1 MQSNLYRT
9 LIIAL
14 CCAALF
20 AGCQKAAETAPET
33 ETEAQT
39 DPTAENTTEAVVETE
54 PETVPEETDDR
65 PAWAKPV
72 SLGEITDSDAYASLP
87 QGSSVYYILPENC
100 TPEEVPPLLGTITF
114 SYDSDF
120 RWHYSDNEE
129 RPFWNEPVKQV
140 VTTTE
145 PANIADPEYERVV
158 ISRTLTPLAALPE
171 NADVYGTTP
180 SGHAFAFTCTPGEER
195 DTSEGILQFDNENGI
210 VITYYSY
217 DFDENFVETV
227 LLPKMESCRIWVNGL
242 GTQRMD
248 VRFYAGVGADSKETS
263 YGYILPLPADWS
275 YNGVNI
281 ESVLKNEYSGVY
293 STKRLEVMAAIFDT
307 PWIGYVDIDADEA
320 AIAEAMQSRP
330 LTEGVTKDGQKYTY
344 CHTDAKTEDGK
355 GVTWYYFSVQIAGMP
370 EGNYVYISVLTY
382 DTDPDGYFEDVI
394 LPAIE
399 GISFYNAELA
409 GEQAQP

>member
-1 MQSNLYRT
+1 MKSKIQRAL
-9 LIIAL
+9 LLLL
-14 CCAALF
+14 CCAAL
-20 AGCQKAAETAPET
+20 AGCQKDANIQTDTEKSTADTVLDTET
-33 ETEAQT
+33 ETET
-39 DPTAENTTEAVVETE
+39 ESETEAENT
-54 PETVPEETDDR
+54 PE
-65 PAWAKPV
+65 WAKPV
-72 SLGEITDSDAYASLP
+72 SLGKITDSDPYASLP
-87 QGSSVYYILPENC
+87 QGSSVYYILPETC

-120 RWHYSDNEE
+120 RWHYSDAEE
-129 RPFWNEPVKQV
+129 RPFWNEPIKQV
-140 VTTTE
+140 ITTTE
-145 PANIADPEYERVV
+145 PTNAADPEYERVV

-171 NADVYGTTP
+171 DADIYGTTP

-195 DTSEGILQFDNENGI
+195 DTYEGILQFDNEHGI
-210 VITYYSY
+210 QVTYYSY
-217 DFDENFVETV
+217 NFDENFVETV

-281 ESVLKNEYSGVY
+281 ASVWQNEYSGVY

-320 AIAEAMQSRP
+320 AIAEAKQNRP
-330 LTEGVTKDGQKYTY
+330 LTEGVTKDGQKYLY
-344 CHTDAKTEDGK
+344 CLEEMGTMDGFHLK
-355 GVTWYYFSVQIAGMP
+355 WYYFSVQIAGMP
-370 EGNYVYISVLTY
+370 EGNYVYLSVLTY
-382 DTDPDGYFEDVI
+382 DTDPAGYFEDVI

-399 GISFYNAELA
+399 GISFYNVELA

>member
-1 MQSNLYRT
+1 MKSKLQRAL
-9 LIIAL
+9 LLLL
-14 CCAALF
+14 CCAAL
-20 AGCQKAAETAPET
+20 AGCQKDANIQTDTEKSTADTVLDTEAETES
-33 ETEAQT
+33 ETEAK
-39 DPTAENTTEAVVETE
+39 NT
-54 PETVPEETDDR
+54 PE
-65 PAWAKPV
+65 WAKPV
-72 SLGEITDSDAYASLP
+72 SLGKITDSDPYASLP
-87 QGSSVYYILPENC
+87 QGSSVYYILPETC

-120 RWHYSDNEE
+120 RWHYSDAEE
-129 RPFWNEPVKQV
+129 RPFWNEPIKQV
-140 VTTTE
+140 ITTTE
-145 PANIADPEYERVV
+145 PTNAADPEYERVV

-171 NADVYGTTP
+171 DADVYGATP

-195 DTSEGILQFDNENGI
+195 DTYEGILQFDNEHGI
-210 VITYYSY
+210 QVTYYSY

-248 VRFYAGVGADSKETS
+248 VRFYACVGADSKETS

-281 ESVLKNEYSGVY
+281 ASVWQNEYSGVY

-320 AIAEAMQSRP
+320 AIAEAKQNRP
-330 LTEGVTKDGQKYTY
+330 LTEGVTKGGQKYLY
-344 CHTDAKTEDGK
+344 CLEEMEAMDGFHLK
-355 GVTWYYFSVQIAGMP
+355 WYYFSVQIAGMP

-382 DTDPDGYFEDVI
+382 NTDPAGYFEDVI

-399 GISFYNAELA
+399 GISFYNVELA
-409 GEQAQP
+409 DEQAQP

>member
-1 MQSNLYRT
+1 MKSKIQRALLL
-9 LIIAL
+9 LI
-14 CCAALF
+14 CCAAL
-20 AGCQKAAETAPET
+20 AGCQKDANIQADTEKSTADTDLDTET
-33 ETEAQT
+33 ETAAESEADT
-39 DPTAENTTEAVVETE
+39 ENT
-54 PETVPEETDDR
+54 PE
-65 PAWAKPV
+65 WAKPV
-72 SLGEITDSDAYASLP
+72 SLGKITDSDPYASLP
-87 QGSSVYYILPENC
+87 QGSSVYYILPETC
-100 TPEEVPPLLGTITF
+100 TPEEVPALLGTITF

-120 RWHYSDNEE
+120 RWHYSDAEE

-140 VTTTE
+140 ITTTE
-145 PANIADPEYERVV
+145 PANAADPEYERVD
-158 ISRTLTPLAALPE
+158 I
-171 NADVYGTTP
+171 YGTTP

-195 DTSEGILQFDNENGI
+195 DTYEGILQFDNEHGI
-210 VITYYSY
+210 QVTYYSY

-281 ESVLKNEYSGVY
+281 ASVWQNEYSGVY

-307 PWIGYVDIDADEA
+307 PWIGYVGIDADEA
-320 AIAEAMQSRP
+320 AIAEARQSRP

-409 GEQAQP
+409 QS

>member
-1 MQSNLYRT
+1 MKSNLYRT
-9 LIIAL
+9 LLIFL
-14 CCAALF
+14 CCATLF
-20 AGCQKAAETAPET
+20 AGCQKNAEPES

-39 DPTAENTTEAVVETE
+39 DPTVENTTETVVETE
-54 PETVPEETDDR
+54 PETVPEETDNR

-145 PANIADPEYERVV
+145 PTNAADPEYERVV

-171 NADVYGTTP
+171 DADVYGATP

-195 DTSEGILQFDNENGI
+195 DTYEGILQFDNEHGI
-210 VITYYSY
+210 QVTYYSY

-281 ESVLKNEYSGVY
+281 ASVWQNEYSGVY

-320 AIAEAMQSRP
+320 AIAEARQSRP

-370 EGNYVYISVLTY
+370 EGNYVYISALAY

-409 GEQAQP
+409 QS

>member
-1 MQSNLYRT
+1 MKSKIQRAL
-9 LIIAL
+9 LLLL
-14 CCAALF
+14 CCAAL
-20 AGCQKAAETAPET
+20 AGCQKDANIQTDTEKSTADTVLDMET
-33 ETEAQT
+33 ETAAESEADT
-39 DPTAENTTEAVVETE
+39 ENT
-54 PETVPEETDDR
+54 PE
-65 PAWAKPV
+65 WAKPV
-72 SLGEITDSDAYASLP
+72 SLGKISDSDPYASLP
-87 QGSSVYYILPENC
+87 QGSSVYYILPETC

-120 RWHYSDNEE
+120 RWHYSDAEE

-140 VTTTE
+140 ITTTE
-145 PANIADPEYERVV
+145 PANAADPEYERVV
-158 ISRTLTPLAALPE
+158 ISRTLTPLTALPE
-171 NADVYGTTP
+171 NADIYGTTP

-195 DTSEGILQFDNENGI
+195 DTYEGILQFDNEHGI
-210 VITYYSY
+210 QVTYYSY

-248 VRFYAGVGADSKETS
+248 VRFYAGVGTDSKETS
-263 YGYILPLPADWS
+263 YGYILPLPTDWS

-281 ESVLKNEYSGVY
+281 ASVWQNEYSGVY

-320 AIAEAMQSRP
+320 AIAEAKQNRP
-330 LTEGVTKDGQKYTY
+330 LTEGVTKDGQKYLY
-344 CHTDAKTEDGK
+344 CLEEMETMDGFHLK
-355 GVTWYYFSVQIAGMP
+355 WYYFSVQIAGMP

-382 DTDPDGYFEDVI
+382 DTDPAGYFEDVI

-399 GISFYNAELA
+399 GISFYNVEWA
-409 GEQAQP
+409 GEQTQP

>member
-1 MQSNLYRT
+1 MKSKIQRAL
-9 LIIAL
+9 LLLL
-14 CCAALF
+14 CCAAL
-20 AGCQKAAETAPET
+20 AGCQKDANIQTDTEKSTADTVLDTET
-33 ETEAQT
+33 ETES
-39 DPTAENTTEAVVETE
+39 ETEAKNT
-54 PETVPEETDDR
+54 PE
-65 PAWAKPV
+65 WAKPV
-72 SLGEITDSDAYASLP
+72 SLGKITDSDPYASLP
-87 QGSSVYYILPENC
+87 QGSSVYYILPETC

-120 RWHYSDNEE
+120 RWHYSDAEE

-140 VTTTE
+140 ITTTE
-145 PANIADPEYERVV
+145 PANAADPEYERVV

-171 NADVYGTTP
+171 NADIYGTTP

-195 DTSEGILQFDNENGI
+195 DTYEGILQFDNEHGI
-210 VITYYSY
+210 QVTYYSY

-248 VRFYAGVGADSKETS
+248 VRFYAGVGADSKVTS

-281 ESVLKNEYSGVY
+281 ASVWQNEYSGVY

-307 PWIGYVDIDADEA
+307 PWIGYVDIDSDEA
-320 AIAEAMQSRP
+320 AIAEAKQNRP
-330 LTEGVTKDGQKYTY
+330 LTEGVTKDGQKYLY
-344 CHTDAKTEDGK
+344 CLEEMGTMDGFHLK
-355 GVTWYYFSVQIAGMP
+355 WYYFSVQIAGMP
-370 EGNYVYISVLTY
+370 EGNYVYLSVLTY
-382 DTDPDGYFEDVI
+382 DTDPAGYFGDVI

-399 GISFYNAELA
+399 GISFYNVELA
-409 GEQAQP
+409 DEQAQP

>member
-1 MQSNLYRT
+1 MKSKIQRAL
-9 LIIAL
+9 LLLL
-14 CCAALF
+14 CCAAL
-20 AGCQKAAETAPET
+20 AGCQKDANIQTDTEKSTADTVLDTET
-33 ETEAQT
+33 ETESETEADT
-39 DPTAENTTEAVVETE
+39 ENT
-54 PETVPEETDDR
+54 PE
-65 PAWAKPV
+65 WAKPV
-72 SLGEITDSDAYASLP
+72 SLGKITDSDPYASLP
-87 QGSSVYYILPENC
+87 QGSSVYYILPETC

-114 SYDSDF
+114 PYDSDF
-120 RWHYSDNEE
+120 RWHYSDAEE

-140 VTTTE
+140 ITTTE
-145 PANIADPEYERVV
+145 PANAADPEYERVV

-171 NADVYGTTP
+171 DADVYGATP

-195 DTSEGILQFDNENGI
+195 DTYEGILQFDNEHGI
-210 VITYYSY
+210 QVTYYSY

-281 ESVLKNEYSGVY
+281 ASVWQNEYSGVY

-320 AIAEAMQSRP
+320 AIAEAKQNRP
-330 LTEGVTKDGQKYTY
+330 LTEGVTKGGQKYLY
-344 CHTDAKTEDGK
+344 CLEEMGTMDGFHLK
-355 GVTWYYFSVQIAGMP
+355 WYYFSVQIAGMP

-382 DTDPDGYFEDVI
+382 NTDPAGYFEDVI

-399 GISFYNAELA
+399 GISFYNVELA
-409 GEQAQP
+409 SEQAQP

>member
-1 MQSNLYRT
+1 MKLNLYCT
-9 LIIAL
+9 LLIAL

-20 AGCQKAAETAPET
+20 AGCQKTVETEPET

-39 DPTAENTTEAVVETE
+39 DPAAENTTETVVETE
-54 PETVPEETDDR
+54 PETVPAETDDR
-65 PAWAKPV
+65 PEWAKPV
-72 SLGEITDSDAYASLP
+72 ALGEITDSDPYSSLP

-120 RWHYSDNEE
+120 RWHYSDEEE

-140 VTTTE
+140 ITTTE

-171 NADVYGTTP
+171 DADVYGTTP
-180 SGHAFAFTCTPGEER
+180 SGHAFAFTCTHGEER
-195 DTSEGILQFDNENGI
+195 DTYEGILQFDNENGI
-210 VITYYSY
+210 RITYYSY

-248 VRFYAGVGADSKETS
+248 VQLYADDGTESS
-263 YGYILPLPADWS
+263 YGFILPLPADWS

-281 ESVLKNEYSGVY
+281 ASVWQNEYSGVY
-293 STKRLEVMAAIFDT
+293 STKRLEVLSAIFDT

-320 AIAEAMQSRP
+320 AIAEAKQDRP
-330 LTEGVTKDGQKYTY
+330 LTESVTKAGQKYTY
-344 CHTDAKTEDGK
+344 CHVDTKTEEGADI
-355 GVTWYYFSVQIAGMP
+355 TWYYFSVQIAGMP
-370 EGNYVYISVLTY
+370 EGHYVYISALIY
-382 DTDPDGYFEDVI
+382 DTDPTGYFEDSI

-399 GISFYNAELA
+399 GISFYNVELA
-409 GEQAQP
+409 ES

>member
-1 MQSNLYRT
+1 MKSKIQRAL
-9 LIIAL
+9 LLLL
-14 CCAALF
+14 CCAAL
-20 AGCQKAAETAPET
+20 AGCQKDANIQTDTEKSTADTVLDTET
-33 ETEAQT
+33 ETESET
-39 DPTAENTTEAVVETE
+39 EAENT
-54 PETVPEETDDR
+54 PE
-65 PAWAKPV
+65 WAKPV
-72 SLGEITDSDAYASLP
+72 SLGKITDSDPYASLP
-87 QGSSVYYILPENC
+87 QGSSVYYILPETC

-120 RWHYSDNEE
+120 RWHYSDEEE

-140 VTTTE
+140 ITTTE
-145 PANIADPEYERVV
+145 PANAADPEYERVV

-171 NADVYGTTP
+171 DADVYGATP

-195 DTSEGILQFDNENGI
+195 DTYEGILQFDNEHGI
-210 VITYYSY
+210 QITYYSY

-248 VRFYAGVGADSKETS
+248 VRFYAGVGADSKVTS

-281 ESVLKNEYSGVY
+281 ASVWQNEYSGVY

-320 AIAEAMQSRP
+320 AIAEAKQNRP
-330 LTEGVTKDGQKYTY
+330 LTEGVTKSGQKYLY
-344 CHTDAKTEDGK
+344 CLEEMETMDGFHLK
-355 GVTWYYFSVQIAGMP
+355 WYYFSVQIAGMP
-370 EGNYVYISVLTY
+370 EGNYVYISVLIY
-382 DTDPDGYFEDVI
+382 DTDPAGYFEDVI

-399 GISFYNAELA
+399 GISFYNVELA
-409 GEQAQP
+409 SEQAQP

>member
-1 MQSNLYRT
+1 MKSKLQR
-9 LIIAL
+9 AL
-14 CCAALF
+14 LLLLGCAAL
-20 AGCQKAAETAPET
+20 AGCQKDANIQTDTEKSTADTVLDTET
-33 ETEAQT
+33 ETEAET
-39 DPTAENTTEAVVETE
+39 EAENT
-54 PETVPEETDDR
+54 

-140 VTTTE
+140 ITTTE

-195 DTSEGILQFDNENGI
+195 DTYEGILQFDNEHGI
-210 VITYYSY
+210 QITYYSY

-281 ESVLKNEYSGVY
+281 ASVWQNEYSGVY

-320 AIAEAMQSRP
+320 AIAEARQSRT
-330 LTEGVTKDGQKYTY
+330 LTEGVTKDGQKYAY

-370 EGNYVYISVLTY
+370 ESNYVYISVLTY

-409 GEQAQP
+409 QS

>member
-1 MQSNLYRT
+1 MKSKIQRAL
-9 LIIAL
+9 LLLL
-14 CCAALF
+14 CCAAL
-20 AGCQKAAETAPET
+20 AGCQKDANIQTDTEKSTADTVLDTET
-33 ETEAQT
+33 ETEA
-39 DPTAENTTEAVVETE
+39 ETEAKNT
-54 PETVPEETDDR
+54 PE
-65 PAWAKPV
+65 WAKPV
-72 SLGEITDSDAYASLP
+72 SLGKITDSDPYASLP
-87 QGSSVYYILPENC
+87 QGSSVYYILPETC

-120 RWHYSDNEE
+120 RWHYSDAEE

-140 VTTTE
+140 ITTTE
-145 PANIADPEYERVV
+145 PANAADPEYERVV

-171 NADVYGTTP
+171 NADIYGTTP

-195 DTSEGILQFDNENGI
+195 DTYEGILQFDNESGI
-210 VITYYSY
+210 AITYYSY
-217 DFDENFVETV
+217 EFDENFVETV

-281 ESVLKNEYSGVY
+281 ASVWQNEYSGVY

-320 AIAEAMQSRP
+320 AIAEAKQNRP
-330 LTEGVTKDGQKYTY
+330 LTEGVTKDGQKYLY
-344 CHTDAKTEDGK
+344 CLEEMGTMDGFHLK
-355 GVTWYYFSVQIAGMP
+355 WYYFSVQIAGMP

-382 DTDPDGYFEDVI
+382 DTDPAGYFEDVI

-399 GISFYNAELA
+399 GISFYNVELA

>member
-1 MQSNLYRT
+1 MKSKIQRAL
-9 LIIAL
+9 LLLL
-14 CCAALF
+14 CCAAL
-20 AGCQKAAETAPET
+20 AGCQKDANIQTDTEKSTADTVLDTET
-33 ETEAQT
+33 ETAAESEAK
-39 DPTAENTTEAVVETE
+39 NT
-54 PETVPEETDDR
+54 PE
-65 PAWAKPV
+65 WAKPV
-72 SLGEITDSDAYASLP
+72 SLGKITDSDPYASLP
-87 QGSSVYYILPENC
+87 QGSSVYYILPETC

-120 RWHYSDNEE
+120 RWHYSDAEE

-140 VTTTE
+140 ITTTE
-145 PANIADPEYERVV
+145 PANAADPEYERVV

-171 NADVYGTTP
+171 DADVYGATP

-195 DTSEGILQFDNENGI
+195 DTYEGILQFDNEHGI
-210 VITYYSY
+210 QVTYYSY

-227 LLPKMESCRIWVNGL
+227 LLPKMEACRIWVNGL

-281 ESVLKNEYSGVY
+281 ASVWQNEYSGVY

-320 AIAEAMQSRP
+320 AIAEAKQNRP
-330 LTEGVTKDGQKYTY
+330 LTEGVTKGGQKYLY
-344 CHTDAKTEDGK
+344 CLEEMEAMDGFHLK
-355 GVTWYYFSVQIAGMP
+355 W
-370 EGNYVYISVLTY
+370 
-382 DTDPDGYFEDVI
+382 
-394 LPAIE
+394 
-399 GISFYNAELA
+399 
-409 GEQAQP
+409 

>member
-1 MQSNLYRT
+1 MKSNLYRT
-9 LIIAL
+9 LLIVL

-20 AGCQKAAETAPET
+20 AGCQKTVETEPET

-39 DPTAENTTEAVVETE
+39 DPAAENTTETVVETE

-65 PAWAKPV
+65 PEWAKPV
-72 SLGEITDSDAYASLP
+72 ALGEITDSDPYSSLP
-87 QGSSVYYILPENC
+87 QGSSVYYILPESC

-114 SYDSDF
+114 SRDTDF
-120 RWHYSDNEE
+120 HWWYSDEEE

-140 VTTTE
+140 ITTTE

-171 NADVYGTTP
+171 DADVYGTTP

-195 DTSEGILQFDNENGI
+195 DTYEGILQFDNENGI
-210 VITYYSY
+210 RITYYSY

-248 VRFYAGVGADSKETS
+248 VRLYTGDSTESS
-263 YGYILPLPADWS
+263 YGFILPFPADWS

-281 ESVLKNEYSGVY
+281 ASVWQNEYSGVY
-293 STKRLEVMAAIFDT
+293 STKRFEVMAAIFDT
-307 PWIGYVDIDADEA
+307 PWIGYVGIDADEA
-320 AIAEAMQSRP
+320 AITEAKQNRP
-330 LTEGVTKDGQKYTY
+330 LTEGVTKAGQKYTY
-344 CHTDAKTEDGK
+344 CQMNTKTEEGSDI
-355 GVTWYYFSVQIAGMP
+355 TWYYFSVQIAGIP
-370 EGNYVYISVLTY
+370 EGNYIYISALTY
-382 DTDPDGYFEDVI
+382 DTDPAGYFEDSI

-399 GISFYNAELA
+399 GISFYNVELA
-409 GEQAQP
+409 ES

>member
-1 MQSNLYRT
+1 MKSKLQRAL
-9 LIIAL
+9 LLLL
-14 CCAALF
+14 CCAAL
-20 AGCQKAAETAPET
+20 AGCQKDANIQTDTEKSTADTVLDTEAETES
-33 ETEAQT
+33 ETEAK
-39 DPTAENTTEAVVETE
+39 NT
-54 PETVPEETDDR
+54 PE
-65 PAWAKPV
+65 WAKPV
-72 SLGEITDSDAYASLP
+72 SLGKITDSDPYASLP
-87 QGSSVYYILPENC
+87 QGSSVYYILPETC

-120 RWHYSDNEE
+120 RWHYSDAEE
-129 RPFWNEPVKQV
+129 RPFWNEPIKQV
-140 VTTTE
+140 ITTTE
-145 PANIADPEYERVV
+145 PTNAADPEYERVV

-171 NADVYGTTP
+171 DADVYGATP

-195 DTSEGILQFDNENGI
+195 DTYEGILQFDNEHGI
-210 VITYYSY
+210 QVTYYSY

-281 ESVLKNEYSGVY
+281 ASVWQNEYSGVY

-320 AIAEAMQSRP
+320 AIAEAKQNRP
-330 LTEGVTKDGQKYTY
+330 LTEGVTKGGQKYLY
-344 CHTDAKTEDGK
+344 CLEEMEAMDGFHLK
-355 GVTWYYFSVQIAGMP
+355 WYYFSVQIAGMP

-382 DTDPDGYFEDVI
+382 NTDPAGYFEDVI

-399 GISFYNAELA
+399 GISFYNVELA
-409 GEQAQP
+409 DEQAQP

>member
-1 MQSNLYRT
+1 MKSKIQRAL
-9 LIIAL
+9 LLLL
-14 CCAALF
+14 CCAAL
-20 AGCQKAAETAPET
+20 AGCQKDANIQTDTEKSTADTVLDTET
-33 ETEAQT
+33 ETAAESEADT
-39 DPTAENTTEAVVETE
+39 ENT
-54 PETVPEETDDR
+54 PE
-65 PAWAKPV
+65 WAKPV
-72 SLGEITDSDAYASLP
+72 SLGKITDSDPYASLP
-87 QGSSVYYILPENC
+87 QGSSVYYILPETC

-120 RWHYSDNEE
+120 RWHYSDAEE

-140 VTTTE
+140 ITTTE
-145 PANIADPEYERVV
+145 PANAADPEYERVV
-158 ISRTLTPLAALPE
+158 ISRTLTPLTALPE
-171 NADVYGTTP
+171 DADVYGATP

-195 DTSEGILQFDNENGI
+195 DTYEGILQFDNESGI
-210 VITYYSY
+210 AITYYSY
-217 DFDENFVETV
+217 EFDENFVETV

-281 ESVLKNEYSGVY
+281 ASVWQNEYSGVY

-320 AIAEAMQSRP
+320 AIAEAKQNRP
-330 LTEGVTKDGQKYTY
+330 LTEGVTKDGQKYLY
-344 CHTDAKTEDGK
+344 CLEEMGTMDGFHLK
-355 GVTWYYFSVQIAGMP
+355 WYYFSVQIAGMP
-370 EGNYVYISVLTY
+370 ESNYVYISVLTY
-382 DTDPDGYFEDVI
+382 DTDPAGYFEDVI

-399 GISFYNAELA
+399 GISFYNVELA

>member
-1 MQSNLYRT
+1 MESNLYRT

-39 DPTAENTTEAVVETE
+39 DPTAENTTETVVGTE

-87 QGSSVYYILPENC
+87 QGSSVYYILPETC

-120 RWHYSDNEE
+120 RWHYSDEEE

-140 VTTTE
+140 ITTTD
-145 PANIADPEYERVV
+145 PTNAADPEYERVV
-158 ISRTLTPLAALPE
+158 ISRTLMPLAALPE

-195 DTSEGILQFDNENGI
+195 DTYEGILQFDNEHGI
-210 VITYYSY
+210 QVTYYSY

-281 ESVLKNEYSGVY
+281 ASVWQNEYSGVY

-307 PWIGYVDIDADEA
+307 PWIGYVGIDADEA
-320 AIAEAMQSRP
+320 AIAEARQSRP

-399 GISFYNAELA
+399 EISFYNAELA
-409 GEQAQP
+409 QS

>member
-1 MQSNLYRT
+1 MKSNLYRT
-9 LIIAL
+9 LLIFL
-14 CCAALF
+14 CCATLF
-20 AGCQKAAETAPET
+20 AGCQKNAEPET

-39 DPTAENTTEAVVETE
+39 DPTAENTTETVVETE

-120 RWHYSDNEE
+120 RWHYSDEEE

-140 VTTTE
+140 VTTTD
-145 PANIADPEYERVV
+145 PTNAADPEYERVV

-171 NADVYGTTP
+171 DADVYGATP

-195 DTSEGILQFDNENGI
+195 DTYEGILQFDNEHGI
-210 VITYYSY
+210 QVTYYSY

-281 ESVLKNEYSGVY
+281 ASVWQNEYSGVY

-320 AIAEAMQSRP
+320 AIAEAKQSRP

-409 GEQAQP
+409 QS

>member
-1 MQSNLYRT
+1 MKSNLYRT
-9 LIIAL
+9 LLIFL
-14 CCAALF
+14 CCATLF
-20 AGCQKAAETAPET
+20 AGCQKNAEPET

-39 DPTAENTTEAVVETE
+39 DPTAENTTETVVETE

-72 SLGEITDSDAYASLP
+72 LLGEITDSDAYASLP
-87 QGSSVYYILPENC
+87 QGSSVYYILPETC
-100 TPEEVPPLLGTITF
+100 TSEEVPPLLGTITF

-120 RWHYSDNEE
+120 RWHYSDAEE

-140 VTTTE
+140 ITTTE
-145 PANIADPEYERVV
+145 PANAADPEYERVV

-171 NADVYGTTP
+171 DADVYGTTP

-195 DTSEGILQFDNENGI
+195 DTYEGILQFDNEHGI
-210 VITYYSY
+210 QITYYSY

-248 VRFYAGVGADSKETS
+248 VRFYAGVGTDSKVTS

-281 ESVLKNEYSGVY
+281 ASVWQNEYSGVY

-307 PWIGYVDIDADEA
+307 PWIGYVGIDADEA
-320 AIAEAMQSRP
+320 AIAEARQSRP
-330 LTEGVTKDGQKYTY
+330 LTEGVTKYGQKYTY

-370 EGNYVYISVLTY
+370 EGNYVYISALAY

-409 GEQAQP
+409 QS

>member
-1 MQSNLYRT
+1 MKSNLYRT
-9 LIIAL
+9 LLIFL
-14 CCAALF
+14 CCATLF
-20 AGCQKAAETAPET
+20 AGCQKNAEPET

-39 DPTAENTTEAVVETE
+39 DPTAENTTETVVETE

-87 QGSSVYYILPENC
+87 QGSSVYYILPEAC

-120 RWHYSDNEE
+120 HWHYSDAEE

-140 VTTTE
+140 ITTTD
-145 PANIADPEYERVV
+145 PTNAADPEYERVV

-171 NADVYGTTP
+171 DADVYGATP

-195 DTSEGILQFDNENGI
+195 DTYEGILQFDNEHGI
-210 VITYYSY
+210 QVTYYSY

-281 ESVLKNEYSGVY
+281 ASVWQNEYSGVY

-320 AIAEAMQSRP
+320 AIAEAKQNRP

-409 GEQAQP
+409 QS

>member
-1 MQSNLYRT
+1 MKSKIQRAL
-9 LIIAL
+9 LLLL
-14 CCAALF
+14 CCAAL
-20 AGCQKAAETAPET
+20 AGCQKDANIQTDTEKSTADTVLDTET
-33 ETEAQT
+33 ETEAET
-39 DPTAENTTEAVVETE
+39 EAENT
-54 PETVPEETDDR
+54 PE
-65 PAWAKPV
+65 WAKPV
-72 SLGEITDSDAYASLP
+72 SLGKITDSDPYASLP
-87 QGSSVYYILPENC
+87 QGSSVYYILPETC

-120 RWHYSDNEE
+120 RWHYSDAEE
-129 RPFWNEPVKQV
+129 RPFWNEPIKQV
-140 VTTTE
+140 ITTTE
-145 PANIADPEYERVV
+145 PANAADPEYERVV
-158 ISRTLTPLAALPE
+158 ISRTLTPLTALPE
-171 NADVYGTTP
+171 DADIYGATP

-195 DTSEGILQFDNENGI
+195 DTYEGILQFDNESGI
-210 VITYYSY
+210 AITYSSY

-281 ESVLKNEYSGVY
+281 ASVWQNEYSGVY

-320 AIAEAMQSRP
+320 AIAEAKQNRP
-330 LTEGVTKDGQKYTY
+330 LTEGVTKDGQKYLY
-344 CHTDAKTEDGK
+344 CLEEMGTMDGFHLK
-355 GVTWYYFSVQIAGMP
+355 WYYFSVQIAGMP

-382 DTDPDGYFEDVI
+382 DTDPAGYFEDVI

-399 GISFYNAELA
+399 GISFYNVELA
-409 GEQAQP
+409 SEQVQP

>member
-1 MQSNLYRT
+1 MKSKIQRAFL
-9 LIIAL
+9 LLL
-14 CCAALF
+14 CCAAL
-20 AGCQKAAETAPET
+20 AGCQKDANIQTDTEKSTADTVLDTET
-33 ETEAQT
+33 ETES
-39 DPTAENTTEAVVETE
+39 ETEAKNT
-54 PETVPEETDDR
+54 PE
-65 PAWAKPV
+65 WAKPV
-72 SLGEITDSDAYASLP
+72 SLGKITDSDPYASLP
-87 QGSSVYYILPENC
+87 QGSSVYYILPETC

-120 RWHYSDNEE
+120 RWHYSDAEE
-129 RPFWNEPVKQV
+129 RPFWNEPIKQV
-140 VTTTE
+140 ITTTE
-145 PANIADPEYERVV
+145 PANAADPEYERVV
-158 ISRTLTPLAALPE
+158 ISRTLTPLTALPE
-171 NADVYGTTP
+171 NADVYGATP

-195 DTSEGILQFDNENGI
+195 DTYEGILQFDNEHGI
-210 VITYYSY
+210 QVTYYSY

-281 ESVLKNEYSGVY
+281 ASVWQNEYSGVY

-320 AIAEAMQSRP
+320 AIAEAKQNRP
-330 LTEGVTKDGQKYTY
+330 LTEGVTKGGQKYLY
-344 CHTDAKTEDGK
+344 CLEEMETMDGFHLK
-355 GVTWYYFSVQIAGMP
+355 CYYFSVQIAGMP

-382 DTDPDGYFEDVI
+382 DTDPAGYFEDVI
-394 LPAIE
+394 LPTIE
-399 GISFYNAELA
+399 GISFYNVELA